1 MSTNN
6 DSIVYFVPS
15 SLQSNFKDKTQ
26 QSARISN
33 IGRLSC
39 SCFCLR
45 LTWHPILFC
54 YSPLFPLT
62 WIFNLATWGLA
73 HQLFTA
79 VVKQVLD
86 LSCLT
91 LSFTTMVL
99 IGINQHAPMSIVSV
113 STINMKD
120 DLKSD
125 HSKSG
130 NIWKLDFLKVGFS
143 NDQPLATAKA
153 IVSTMQKLYHSKSRL
168 EYAR

>member
-120 DLKSD
+120 NTEGIWNLTIQNPETFEIWTFWRSD
-125 HSKSG
+125 FKWSA
-130 NIWKLDFLKVGFS
+130 FS
-143 NDQPLATAKA
+143 YGY
-153 IVSTMQKLYHSKSRL
+153 S
-168 EYAR
+168 